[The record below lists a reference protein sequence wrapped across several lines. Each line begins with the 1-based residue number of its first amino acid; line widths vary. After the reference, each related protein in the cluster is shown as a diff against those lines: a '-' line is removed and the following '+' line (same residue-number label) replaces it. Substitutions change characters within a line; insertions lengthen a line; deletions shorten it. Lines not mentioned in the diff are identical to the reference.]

1 MKTISKK
8 IIGVALSALLLVTTS
23 FTDYRVTYPE
33 AITIED
39 IEEQIPIETTTRTV
53 KVETV
58 KSNPHVIEVET
69 MEHDYISDEDTV
81 LLALLTMAEAEGE
94 SEEGKR
100 LVIDTVLNRVDSEHF
115 PNTISEVIYQ
125 KGQFTSM
132 YNGRVDRVN
141 ITKEVVTL
149 IEEEMRN
156 RMNNEV
162 MYFHARDYGKY
173 GVPMFSVGNH
183 YFSSYD

>member
-1 MKTISKK
+1 MKTISKM
-8 IIGVALSALLLVTTS
+8 IIGVALSS
-23 FTDYRVTYPE
+23 FLFLATPFASHCVTYPE
-33 AITIED
+33 VITIED
-39 IEEQIPIETTTRTV
+39 IEEEIPITIETKTV
-53 KVETV
+53 TVEKV
-58 KSNPHVIEVET
+58 KSSPHVIEVET
-69 MEHDYISDEDTV
+69 LEHDYISDEDMV

-100 LVIDTVLNRVDSEHF
+100 LVIDTVLNRVDSEYF

-125 KGQFTSM
+125 KGQFSSM
-132 YNGRVDRVN
+132 HNGRVDRVD

-149 IEEEMRN
+149 IEEEMRT
-156 RMNNEV
+156 RTNNEV
-162 MYFHARDYGKY
+162 MYFHARNYGKY